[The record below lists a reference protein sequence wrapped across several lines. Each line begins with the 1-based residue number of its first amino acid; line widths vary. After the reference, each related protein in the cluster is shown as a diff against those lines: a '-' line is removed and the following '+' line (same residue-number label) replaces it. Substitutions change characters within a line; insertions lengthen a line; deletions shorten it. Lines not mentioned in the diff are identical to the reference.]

1 LISRISTHI
10 FSLST
15 KLLLSCPVVQGT
27 VVAGGGNGNGN
38 GYGGGG
44 GGGIS
49 CGHATEIHTLP
60 AVSGTGKCSTHTVTA
75 IAARHTCTRMPGKT
89 GIWGFEGGKKG
100 RIADENCLQ
109 VVSVSVSL
117 ALTLPALLPCN
128 GLSFC
133 L

>member
-1 LISRISTHI
+1 
-10 FSLST
+10 
-15 KLLLSCPVVQGT
+15 LLSCPVVEGT
-27 VVAGGGNGNGN
+27 VVASGGDGNGNGN
-38 GYGGGG
+38 GGG

-49 CGHATEIHTLP
+49 CGHASEIHTLP
-60 AVSGTGKCSTHTVTA
+60 AVSGTGKCSTHT
-75 IAARHTCTRMPGKT
+75 AAPAGRHTRILTRGYEDS
-89 GIWGFEGGKKG
+89 WGKKKP

-117 ALTLPALLPCN
+117 ALALTLPALLPCN